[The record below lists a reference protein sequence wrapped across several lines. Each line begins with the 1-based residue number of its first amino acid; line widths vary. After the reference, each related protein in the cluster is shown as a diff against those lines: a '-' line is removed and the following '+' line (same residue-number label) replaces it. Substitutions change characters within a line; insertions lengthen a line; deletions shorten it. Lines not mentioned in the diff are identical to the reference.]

1 MLLVFH
7 IYEHVNLSQTC
18 ITILPEIPDTK
29 DVKQKNKNMKQYLI
43 TLNALT
49 QNNNF
54 LGHRKLVQIA
64 VKY

>member
-7 IYEHVNLSQTC
+7 IYEDVNLSQTC
-18 ITILPEIPDTK
+18 ITILQEIPDTK
-29 DVKQKNKNMKQYLI
+29 GVKQKNKNMKQYLI

-49 QNNNF
+49 QNSNF
-54 LGHRKLVQIA
+54 LGHRKVVQIA

>member
-18 ITILPEIPDTK
+18 ITILQEIPDT

-54 LGHRKLVQIA
+54 LGHRKLVQIP